1 MIAMATRTE
10 RIEAR
15 VDPERASRI
24 RCAAEL
30 AHASVSAFVVDAAVE
45 RAERIL
51 VEHHTTTVPS
61 QFFDRLLAALDEP
74 PVVASSIEKAAERR
88 REALNPR

>member
-1 MIAMATRTE
+1 MATRTE

-15 VDPERASRI
+15 IDPDRASRI
-24 RCAAEL
+24 RRAAEL
-30 AHASVSAFVVDAAVE
+30 ANASVSSFVVEAAVE

-51 VEHHTTTVPS
+51 VEHHSTTVPS

-74 PVVASSIEKAAERR
+74 PISVPSIEKAAERR
-88 REALNPR
+88 REVVKPR